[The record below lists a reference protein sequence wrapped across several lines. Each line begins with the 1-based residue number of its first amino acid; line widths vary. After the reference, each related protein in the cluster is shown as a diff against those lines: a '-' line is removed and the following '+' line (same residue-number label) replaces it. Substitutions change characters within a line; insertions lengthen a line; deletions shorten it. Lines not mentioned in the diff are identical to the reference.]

1 CHVYIV
7 GILLPSRITS
17 TAAKKR
23 QKHKMSGVTGSPLPK
38 LEVEGVVFPPVVT
51 PPGSTKAHF
60 LGGAGLL
67 HPLPFIAFTA
77 IGVYLEDAAVQSLA
91 SNWKGKGADELAD
104 AVEFFRDIFGEFSR
118 FLLKSMETGPFEKF
132 TRVTLLKPLTGQQ
145 YANKVSENCTA
156 QWKAAGVYTEAD
168 GAALEQFKEAFRAET
183 FPPGS
188 SILFTHAP
196 SDSLLV
202 HSLSHSAPSACTS
215 LIPLVCPTSHSIL
228 TIMLQ
233 IAFSKDGSMPEA
245 GNAVI
250 QNQALSQAILESI
263 IGEHGVSPAAKRSL
277 AQRFSDLLKQHGE
290 AEETKPVN
298 PVAVI
303 V

>member
-1 CHVYIV
+1 
-7 GILLPSRITS
+7 
-17 TAAKKR
+17 
-23 QKHKMSGVTGSPLPK
+23 MSGVTGSPLPK

-60 LGGAGLL
+60 LGGAGVRGMEIDGR
-67 HPLPFIAFTA
+67 FIAFTA

-104 AVEFFRDIFGEFSR
+104 AVEFFRDIFG
-118 FLLKSMETGPFEKF
+118 GPFEKF

-196 SDSLLV
+196 SDSLL
-202 HSLSHSAPSACTS
+202 
-215 LIPLVCPTSHSIL
+215 
-228 TIMLQ
+228 

-298 PVAVI
+298 PVSVI